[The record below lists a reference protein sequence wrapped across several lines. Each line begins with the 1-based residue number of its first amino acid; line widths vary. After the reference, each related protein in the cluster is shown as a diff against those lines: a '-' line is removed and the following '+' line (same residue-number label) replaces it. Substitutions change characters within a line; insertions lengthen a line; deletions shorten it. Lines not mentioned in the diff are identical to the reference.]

1 MDISRLTL
9 FMFGRRRELSKRTE
23 QGIVLLMLVL
33 GLSMLAIS
41 IQPAET
47 CVLAGDV
54 NEDGRVDMEDIAIV
68 AGALGSYG
76 PGFVEPGSLPH
87 PRWNAAADV
96 SGGDNKVDF
105 HDLVFVAMN
114 YGKESP

>member
-1 MDISRLTL
+1 MV
-9 FMFGRRRELSKRTE
+9 GRRRELSKRTA

-33 GLSMLAIS
+33 GLSVLAIS
-41 IQPAET
+41 VQLAEA
-47 CVLAGDV
+47 CILAGDV
-54 NEDGRVDMEDIAIV
+54 NQDGKVDMEDIAIV

-76 PGFVEPGSLPH
+76 PGFVEPGSPPH

-105 HDLVFVAMN
+105 HDLVLVAMN
-114 YGKESP
+114 YGKSSI